1 MLAAAVGGLGLLKSI
16 TISLGRGLYYGASLL
31 TSFSRALPV
40 FAVAALALIF
50 FNIHNFHL

>member
-1 MLAAAVGGLGLLKSI
+1 MLAAAVGGLGLLKSF